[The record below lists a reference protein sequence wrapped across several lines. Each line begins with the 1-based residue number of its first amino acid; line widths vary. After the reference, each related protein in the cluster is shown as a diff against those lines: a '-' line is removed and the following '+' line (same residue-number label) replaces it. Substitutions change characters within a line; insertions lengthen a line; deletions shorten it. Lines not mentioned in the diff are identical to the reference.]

1 MKILSMFSTLFS
13 KQPAPAA
20 AKADPV
26 APGSSPAPV
35 IPMPRPQQHQ
45 NGRKG
50 QQKGRQGGPQP
61 ALKSVKGQPPPAK
74 GQPIPAKKPGP
85 SPIPVSTGPH
95 LAPVGA
101 SGETDLA
108 PSHASF
114 EGMSFPS
121 VQGSG
126 DDVDRAAIREL
137 FADIAAGQAAPIKT
151 FIGDLRAKNATGEWL
166 QVCRP
171 LMAVLVES
179 ATSLGMTDAVAPMNE
194 FISALDLAA
203 ESQEG
208 DDKPIDGAARDVLL
222 EAYESLARVFPEAF
236 ALGGAPASR
245 RDTMLLH
252 ALLKQVQGVGVVTFD
267 ALYGAS
273 LTSVDVLAQAKFAD
287 LAAVTGLAAPLCDAI
302 CASIHE
308 HLGELE
314 RLAHL
319 PVEQRFSGRLTELL
333 RALAREHDA
342 FERVDGETGYDEA
355 RAERKRAARR
365 NRNLCALKIEATLL
379 EMGEVDCADALR
391 VLSFDRRIE
400 HMENFLGVR
409 VAKRAAEHR

>member
-13 KQPAPAA
+13 KQHAPVP

-26 APGSSPAPV
+26 APASPVAPV
-35 IPMPRPQQHQ
+35 IPMPRPPQQQQQH
-45 NGRKG
+45 GKKG
-50 QQKGRQGGPQP
+50 AQKGRQPGPQP

-74 GQPIPAKKPGP
+74 KPGP
-85 SPIPVSTGPH
+85 APIPVSSGPH

-101 SGETDLA
+101 RGETDLA

-114 EGMSFPS
+114 EGVTFPS

-179 ATSLGMTDAVAPMNE
+179 ASSLGMADAVAPMNE

-222 EAYESLARVFPEAF
+222 EAYEGLAKVFPEAF

-273 LTSVDVLAQAKFAD
+273 LTSVDVLAQAKYAD
-287 LAAVTGLAAPLCDAI
+287 LAAVTGLAGPLCDAI
-302 CASIHE
+302 CAAIHE

-314 RLAHL
+314 RLGHL

-333 RALAREHDA
+333 RTLAREHDA
-342 FERVDGETGYDEA
+342 FERVDGETGFDEA

-365 NRNLCALKIEATLL
+365 NRNLLALKIEATLL

-391 VLSFDRRIE
+391 VVSFDRRIE